1 MANQRSVA
9 ARTNAV
15 HNRVKGLDWV
25 ASYHEPSYIRP
36 TKFKIPRRTKD
47 PFKHLLRTYAAME
60 EEKDSRMYGSLNDAL
75 SRAGVAQADRRWV
88 EAMKFMLPILTQ
100 LELGAGKGASICVD
114 SLENPELRCG
124 YMAQVLDEVRHSNQQ
139 MWLQRHWAKCW
150 EDPEG
155 FSRGLQLR
163 DRPLPIFT
171 PAHSLTDGLWNDD
184 PFSIAIMFQAI
195 AETAYTNVAFI
206 ALTELSSLNHD
217 PVTPTVFLS
226 IQSDEARHMANGY
239 AGLAA
244 VLSEP
249 ENIPLL
255 QMEIDGAF
263 FSFSAML
270 SPYNGM
276 LYDYLV
282 TERIQSY
289 AEIWNEWLWDD
300 FVGQYFGRLGGFGLA
315 APATAEQARE
325 HSKIAGHAA
334 AVFHFGAWP
343 LAINR
348 FDPLNERDF
357 EWLELKYPGWYSTY
371 GAFWEKYRE
380 ASDPANGA
388 APFELLPGGKIPAQ
402 CQVCGH
408 ACYLP
413 DPFSAGACFTEING
427 RRLAFCSPHCQ
438 LGYEAAPLRYWPE
451 AYYAKYDGWPLSAMI
466 QDMGL
471 IRSDGKTLLGQPHLN
486 AERLWTID
494 DIKARDVI
502 IEDPVRLHFE
512 QNSAPDSISGGT
524 L

>member
-1 MANQRSVA
+1 MVKQNSAT
-9 ARTNAV
+9 ARLNAV
-15 HNRVKGLDWV
+15 HDRVKGLDWV
-25 ASYHEPSYIRP
+25 PSYYEPSYVRP
-36 TKFKIPRRTKD
+36 TKFKIPARTKD

-75 SRAGVAQADRRWV
+75 SRVETGQPDRRWV

-124 YMAQVLDEVRHSNQQ
+124 YAAQVLDEVRHSNQQ
-139 MWLQRHWAKCW
+139 MWLQRYWAKNW

-155 FSRGLQLR
+155 FSRGLALR
-163 DRPLPIFT
+163 DKPLPIFV

-195 AETAYTNVAFI
+195 AETAYTNPAFI
-206 ALTELSSLNHD
+206 AVTELSSVNRDHI
-217 PVTPTVFLS
+217 TPTVFLS

-249 ENIPLL
+249 ENVPLL
-255 QMEIDGAF
+255 QPEVDGAF
-263 FSFSAML
+263 YLFSAML
-270 SPYNGM
+270 SPYFGM
-276 LYDYLV
+276 LYDYLA

-289 AEIWNEWLWDD
+289 SEIWDEWLWDD
-300 FVGQYFGRLGGFGLA
+300 FVGQYFGRLSGLGLT
-315 APATAEQARE
+315 APATAEVARE

-357 EWLELKYPGWYSTY
+357 EWFENKYPGWYSTY

-388 APFELLPGGKIPAQ
+388 GPFELLPGGTIPAH
-402 CQVCGH
+402 CQVCRH

-413 DPFSAGACFTEING
+413 DPFSGGACFAEIDG
-427 RRLAFCSPHCQ
+427 RQLAFCTPFCQ
-438 LGYEAAPLRYWPE
+438 LAYEAAPLRFRTE
-451 AYYAKYDGWPLSAMI
+451 SYYTQYDGWPLSEAI
-466 QDMGL
+466 RAMGL
-471 IRSDGKTLLGQPHLN
+471 VRSDGKTLLGQPHLN
-486 AERLWTID
+486 TNRLWTID

-502 IEDPVRLHFE
+502 IENPVRMHFE
-512 QNSAPDSISGGT
+512 QKSVRNRVVGGN